1 MVRVDGR
8 IMSDT
13 RYREYIKEQEVKPPL
28 SKRIAYR
35 TNRYF
40 FGKPE
45 ITLSDCIWFY
55 GFMGLTGVMGMIM
68 AMYGIYGG

>member
-8 IMSDT
+8 VMSET
-13 RYREYIKEQEVKPPL
+13 RYREYLQEQEVKPPL
-28 SKRIAYR
+28 SKRVAHMI
-35 TNRYF
+35 NRYF

-45 ITLSDCIWFY
+45 ISFSDCIWFY
-55 GFMGLTGVMGMIM
+55 GFLSFVGVISMIM